1 VIQYHDIIQS
11 YSSIICTKKIISI
24 ESFFFHLFHIM
35 QILYLLL
42 VFFFG
47 CTMTHGDQIKL
58 LYEPNAPDYRLQSNK
73 QSLFD
78 KLAPDPAL
86 STFMDVLTQQEDI
99 FNLLN
104 NTNENSDVF
113 TVFCPVNSAF
123 RNELDVHTRDH
134 LNDFLRNHI
143 VPNAKLDPETLRYT
157 RSPLGTMLD
166 GQPIRVKYHYF
177 SRKTV
182 LNGHATVDT
191 AHPVQAIN
199 GIAYKIDHL
208 LRPTK

>member
-1 VIQYHDIIQS
+1 MKNEFPLNLS
-11 YSSIICTKKIISI
+11 
-24 ESFFFHLFHIM
+24 FFHLLPTIM

-42 VFFFG
+42 VFVFG

-58 LYEPNAPDYRLQSNK
+58 LYEPNTPDYRLQSNK

-78 KLAPDPAL
+78 KLAPDPSL

-99 FNLLN
+99 FHLLN
-104 NTNENSDVF
+104 STDDNNNVL

-123 RNELDVHTRDH
+123 RNELDVYTRDH

-143 VPNAKLDPETLRYT
+143 VPNAKLDPEMLRSTRKPLDTL
-157 RSPLGTMLD
+157 LQ
-166 GQPIRVKYHYF
+166 GQQIQVRYHYF
-177 SRKTV
+177 SRKLV
-182 LNGHATVDT
+182 LNNHATVDT
-191 AHPVQAIN
+191 AHSVQAIN